1 MNGQI
6 VLPKLETKGREWLEQ
21 IRLET
26 MKNDDK
32 VKARQRFRVCVTTQR
47 MMCCMMLCQV
57 AETLIRKHGY
67 NGAEK
72 QLKMNPNLWQ
82 EQLLKT
88 QTPTMLSVFDTVA
101 NYLIEQALYFFR
113 DRIEGAFNSRDYAGN
128 SERMHAGKNDSIF
141 SRLDV
146 EFTFDQALQQSIA
159 IKGADTTRNKVHQM
173 LKNWRNQGLII
184 KTELGRYRRIT
195 GI

>member
-1 MNGQI
+1 
-6 VLPKLETKGREWLEQ
+6 
-21 IRLET
+21 
-26 MKNDDK
+26 
-32 VKARQRFRVCVTTQR
+32 VCVTTQR

-57 AETLIRKHGY
+57 AEMLIRKHGY

-88 QTPTMLSVFDTVA
+88 QTPTMLAVFDTVA

-128 SERMHAGKNDSIF
+128 SERVISGRNDSIF

-146 EFTFDQALQQSIA
+146 EFSLEQAVQQSVA
-159 IKGADTTRNKVHQM
+159 IKGAGTTHNQVRM
-173 LKNWRNQGLII
+173 MFKNWRKQGLIV
-184 KTELGRYRRIT
+184 KTESGNHRKVNNIN
-195 GI
+195 